1 MARPYGLLRAG
12 FPYRMTLG
20 GYILTWSP
28 YDVAVG
34 QEGRVYVVCRPS
46 AKWAYLRVL
55 TLDDEDLGVIGT
67 MRAIGSPDKA
77 DDRIVWPVTII
88 ADREENLFISDE
100 ALHRIT
106 GLSSEG
112 EFLGAWGE
120 QGDGP
125 GQLNGPSGIAF
136 DPDENIYVS
145 DTLNHRV
152 QRFTKGGEFLGGWGS
167 FGDGDGEFN
176 MPWGIAV
183 DELGDVYVADWRNHR
198 VQKFT
203 ADGEFVFRFG
213 SLGTGRGEFNG
224 PAGIAVDGDGD
235 IYVVDCGNDRV
246 QLFRQDRSYVQQFKG
261 DATLSKNT
269 RRTFIETR
277 TVGLRRREESNLED
291 DKLFR
296 SPRGIALDDEGRMF
310 VADFASFRV
319 QVYQKEAIPLTEEQ
333 MGPAPRSVALS

>member
-12 FPYRMTLG
+12 FPYLMTLG
-20 GYILTWSP
+20 GYIVTWSP
-28 YDVAVG
+28 YDVAIG
-34 QEGRVYVVCRPS
+34 QEGRVYVICRPS
-46 AKWAYLRVL
+46 GKWAYLRVL

-67 MRAIGSPDKA
+67 MRVIGAPPNE

-100 ALHRIT
+100 AQHRIT
-106 GLSSEG
+106 KLSREG
-112 EFLGAWGE
+112 EYLDRWGE
-120 QGDGP
+120 LGDGP
-125 GQLNGPSGIAF
+125 GQLDSPSGIAF

-145 DTLNHRV
+145 DTRNHRV
-152 QRFTKGGEFLGGWGS
+152 QRFTNEGELLSGWGR
-167 FGDGDGEFN
+167 FGEGAGELN

-203 ADGEFVFRFG
+203 ADGEFVFTFG
-213 SLGTGRGEFNG
+213 SAGTGKGEFNG

-235 IYVVDCGNDRV
+235 IYVVDCGNNRV
-246 QLFRQDRSYVQQFKG
+246 QLFRPDGSYVQQFRG
-261 DATLSKNT
+261 DATLSKST
-269 RRTFIETR
+269 RRIFMETR
-277 TVGLRRREESNLED
+277 SDHLRQREQSDLEA

-296 SPRGIALDDEGRMF
+296 SPRGIAVDDEGRMF

-319 QVYQKEAIPLTEEQ
+319 QVYQKEAIPVSEEQ
-333 MGPAPRSVALS
+333 MGPAPRSVTLR